1 MRENQFHL
9 QDACVDQPLKN
20 GQIDSNELTL
30 KIGTIGSTT
39 DSKLADGVSNQN
51 SDSVRLL
58 ADFRLC

>member
-9 QDACVDQPLKN
+9 QEVSDQPLKN

-30 KIGTIGSTT
+30 KIGAMGSTM
-39 DSKLADGVSNQN
+39 DSKMVDSASNQN